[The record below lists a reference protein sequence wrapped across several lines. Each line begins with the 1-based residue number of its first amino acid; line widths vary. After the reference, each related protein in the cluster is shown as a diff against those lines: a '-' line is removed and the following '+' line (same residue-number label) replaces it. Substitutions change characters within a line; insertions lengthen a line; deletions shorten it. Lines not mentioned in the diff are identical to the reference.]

1 VCVTGGIALG
11 KAFQINRT
19 LKSLIWDRNGTRYAG
34 AYLFFSFSTNYCV
47 FDLLSFFNVNIELG
61 SLFLLQASW
70 ASRTVWSGTTCW

>member
-34 AYLFFSFSTNYCV
+34 AYLFF
-47 FDLLSFFNVNIELG
+47 FFY
-61 SLFLLQASW
+61 
-70 ASRTVWSGTTCW
+70 